1 MFSHIKKNITVQKCM
16 YQCSIVL
23 SDNVKNLKLSL
34 FKRWFFS
41 LKSIEIYWSI
51 IYMTYAKIGQK
62 GGMSLGTWCS
72 WVCRSW
78 CWQFMHIFMS
88 SNARYWVLQK
98 LMVFEKWNDK
108 NILRKISKEKCV
120 VFIADMNVKVCA
132 VCSCWNMF
140 SRHRKHLNFVQST
153 LTIFICPCQHL

>member
-41 LKSIEIYWSI
+41 QINRNILICHIYDICKNWAEGRDVPW
-51 IYMTYAKIGQK
+51 YVM
-62 GGMSLGTWCS
+62 L
-72 WVCRSW
+72 VCRSW